1 MRTGSKTRLALAELE
16 GGVDSATERWLHLAT
31 PPQTMGRRDL
41 GAAGELANRSW
52 RSERAYADLPRSFW
66 LPIQRAT
73 SLVLGTYLLL
83 LRLAALERDKDTDSS
98 WMGIVTPS
106 IYFLLIIPII
116 NTLFPPQYFIVD

>member
-1 MRTGSKTRLALAELE
+1 MRTCSKTRLAPAELE

-73 SLVLGTYLLL
+73 SLVLGTSYYCDLQQLN
-83 LRLAALERDKDTDSS
+83 
-98 WMGIVTPS
+98 VTRTR
-106 IYFLLIIPII
+106 IHLGWEL
-116 NTLFPPQYFIVD
+116 